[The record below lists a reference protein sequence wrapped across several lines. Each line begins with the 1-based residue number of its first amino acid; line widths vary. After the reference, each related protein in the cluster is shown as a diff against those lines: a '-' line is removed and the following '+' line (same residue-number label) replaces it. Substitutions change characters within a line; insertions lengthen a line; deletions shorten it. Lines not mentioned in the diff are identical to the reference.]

1 MSAMDEG
8 SKLSFYEVISEAN
21 INAET
26 WMITVCD
33 GEHIGE
39 KALISGGEI
48 SWYSDDD
55 GFARAHAGEILNI
68 RESGLSVIDGCNVY
82 SELLGRDKKL
92 VICGAGHVSMPIIT
106 LGKMMGMHVTA
117 IDDRLTFANNA
128 IAQGADEVKFNEFE
142 AALSEI
148 ESDDDTYF
156 VIVTRGHRYDKECL
170 RSITKKP
177 HAYIGMMGSRR
188 RVKIVKEDLA
198 AEGIPQDVLDSV
210 YTPIGKKI
218 GAETPE
224 EIAVAVMAEII
235 EVKNGKKRSFG
246 LPQDIMKALLSDE
259 REAVTMATIIARQG
273 SAPRGMGTKMLIGR
287 DGNNVGTIGGG
298 CIEGNVIAKGRRM
311 LMEGDHKPVIVEVD
325 MTCDAAEDEGMV
337 CGGRVKV
344 LLEVV

>member
-1 MSAMDEG
+1 MSTMDEG

-26 WMITVCD
+26 WLITVCD

-48 SWYSDDD
+48 SWYSDVD
-55 GFARAHAGEILNI
+55 GFVRGHAGEILDI
-68 RESGLSVIDGCNVY
+68 RESGLSVIDGCTVY

-106 LGKMMGMHVTA
+106 IGKMMGMHVTA

-128 IAQGADEVKFNEFE
+128 IAQGADKVKFNEFE

-148 ESDDDTYF
+148 EGDDDTYF

-170 RSITKKP
+170 RSIAEKP

-224 EIAVAVMAEII
+224 EIAIAVMAEII

-259 REAVTMATIIARQG
+259 REPMTMATIIARQG

>member
-1 MSAMDEG
+1 MDG
-8 SKLSFYEVISEAN
+8 KLSFYEVISESN

-26 WMITVCD
+26 WLVTVCD
-33 GEHIGE
+33 GDFAGE
-39 KALISGGEI
+39 KALVSGGTI
-48 SWYSDDD
+48 TWYSDDD
-55 GFARAHAGEILNI
+55 GFAREHAEEITAI
-68 RESGLSVIDGCNVY
+68 RETGLSAIGGSTVY
-82 SELLGRDKKL
+82 AELLGREKKL

-106 LGKMMGMHVTA
+106 LGKMMGMHVTV

-148 ESDDDTYF
+148 EGDDDTYY

-170 RSITKKP
+170 RSIAEKP

-188 RVKIVKEDLA
+188 RVKLVKDDLA
-198 AEGIPQDVLDSV
+198 AEGISREILDAV
-210 YTPIGKKI
+210 YTPIGMDI

-224 EIAVAVMAEII
+224 EIAVAIVAEII
-235 EVKNGKKRSFG
+235 EVKNKKKRSFG
-246 LPQDIMKALLSDE
+246 LPQDVMKALMSDE
-259 REAVTMATIIARQG
+259 REPVTMATIITRQG
-273 SAPRGMGTKMLIGR
+273 SAPRGIGTKMLIGR

-311 LMEGDHKPVIVEVD
+311 LMEGEHKPVIVEVD
-325 MTCDAAEDEGMV
+325 MTCDTAEDEGMV

-344 LLEVV
+344 LLEIV